1 MANEFAVLNQQQ
13 TLKEICDRFGEA
25 ERAIKEVEDI
35 GGELVVPAVN
45 QLRYTGNHLI
55 RYLSDPLGRT
65 AMDELGDAV
74 KHCKR
79 AAYDAYEAA
88 ILNQLMECQKFKD
101 DYRKTIVTDVI
112 QDYPKIVCKIEE
124 ARTFIRDN
132 DQSKTR
138 GEYYKVGREHLQ
150 TIAGNVA
157 ILNAGRDDLNK
168 QITRDRHKF
177 FFQVIGIIGAV
188 AAVGIF
194 ILQWKVF

>member
-1 MANEFAVLNQQQ
+1 MSLPPLDQQQ
-13 TLKEICDRFGEA
+13 TLTEICDLFKKA

-55 RYLSDPLGRT
+55 RYLSDPLGST

-88 ILNQLMECQKFKD
+88 ILNQLMEYRKFKD
-101 DYRKTIVTDVI
+101 DYRNTIIAPII
-112 QDYPKIVCKIEE
+112 QDYPKIACAIEK
-124 ARTFIRDN
+124 ARIFIRN
-132 DQSKTR
+132 NNHSKTR
-138 GEYYKVGREHLQ
+138 GEYYMVGREHLQ
-150 TIAGNVA
+150 TIADNVA
-157 ILNAGRDDLNK
+157 TLNAGRDDLNM
-168 QITRDRHKF
+168 QITRDRRKVLY
-177 FFQVIGIIGAV
+177 QVIGAIGAV

>member
-1 MANEFAVLNQQQ
+1 MSLSPSDQQQ
-13 TLKEICDRFGEA
+13 TLKEICVLFKEA

-55 RYLSDPLGRT
+55 RYLSDPLGST

-88 ILNQLMECQKFKD
+88 ILNQLMEYRKFKN
-101 DYRKTIVTDVI
+101 DYRNTIVTAVI
-112 QDYPKIVCKIEE
+112 QDYLKIVCKIEK
-124 ARTFIRDN
+124 ARVFIRNN

-138 GEYYKVGREHLQ
+138 GEYYMVGREHLP

-157 ILNAGRDDLNK
+157 TLNAGRDDLNR
-168 QITRDRHKF
+168 QITRDRRKVI
-177 FFQVIGIIGAV
+177 FQIIGAIGAA

-194 ILQWKVF
+194 ILQFV

>member
-1 MANEFAVLNQQQ
+1 MSLPPLDQQQ
-13 TLKEICDRFGEA
+13 TLTEICDLFKKA

-55 RYLSDPLGRT
+55 RYLSDPLGST

-88 ILNQLMECQKFKD
+88 ILNQLMEYQKFKD
-101 DYRKTIVTDVI
+101 DYRNTIIAPII
-112 QDYPKIVCKIEE
+112 QDYPKIACAIEK
-124 ARTFIRDN
+124 ARTLIRNN

-138 GEYYKVGREHLQ
+138 GEYYRVGREHLQ
-150 TIAGNVA
+150 TIADNVA
-157 ILNAGRDDLNK
+157 TLNASRDDLNK
-168 QITRDRHKF
+168 QITRDRHKIL
-177 FFQVIGIIGAV
+177 FQVIGAFGAI